1 MSGEFS
7 PAAWQERYRTGHPVS
22 GAAPSPLLVA
32 ATEALAPGTA
42 LDAGCGR
49 GANAVWL
56 AGRGWQVTGVD
67 VSDVALADAAR
78 AAVAQGVAD
87 RATWLQADLVQ
98 WRPQQQAFDL
108 VTCLYVHLPEPLP
121 ALVDRL
127 AGAVAP
133 GGTLLVVGHA
143 AGGHHG
149 LHVHHGHDHARPA
162 GADTTADEVTG
173 ALPDAGWQVLRAGP
187 HAHEVA
193 QPGGGSTV
201 LHDVVVVAR
210 RTSA

>member
-1 MSGEFS
+1 MSDDFT

-22 GAAPSPLLVA
+22 GPAPSPLLVA
-32 ATEALAPGTA
+32 AADGLAPGRA

-56 AGRGWQVTGVD
+56 AARGWEVTGVD

-78 AAVAQGVAD
+78 AAAAQGVAD
-87 RATWLQADLVQ
+87 RATWLQADLGE
-98 WRPQQQAFDL
+98 WAPGEQAFDL
-108 VTCLYVHLPEPLP
+108 VVCLYVHLPGPLA
-121 ALVDRL
+121 ALVGRL
-127 AGAVAP
+127 AAAVAP

-143 AGGHHG
+143 AGHGHHG
-149 LHVHHGHDHARPA
+149 HGHARPP
-162 GADTTADEVTG
+162 GADTTQAEVVG
-173 ALPDAGWQVLRAGP
+173 ALPVDGWEVLRAGP

-193 QPGGGSTV
+193 QPGGGSTT

-210 RTSA
+210 RVGG